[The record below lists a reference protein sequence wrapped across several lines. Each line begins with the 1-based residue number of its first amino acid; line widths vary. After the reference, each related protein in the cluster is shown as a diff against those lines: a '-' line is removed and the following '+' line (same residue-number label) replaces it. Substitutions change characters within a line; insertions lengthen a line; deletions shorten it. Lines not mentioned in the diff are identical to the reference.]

1 MTSEEQADYD
11 EPEMTFAELGVPGP
25 LVHALADEGKR
36 TAFPIQQDTLP
47 DSLAGRDVLGRGRT
61 GSGKT
66 LAFTLPLV
74 TPSTTIEE
82 HPPKS
87 SEEFVHS
94 TMYDTVPTAIF
105 AGTHSTR

>member
-66 LAFTLPLV
+66 
-74 TPSTTIEE
+74 
-82 HPPKS
+82 
-87 SEEFVHS
+87 
-94 TMYDTVPTAIF
+94 TVFRWRISARRCAKRSATASRLC
-105 AGTHSTR
+105 ATATRRRTRVG